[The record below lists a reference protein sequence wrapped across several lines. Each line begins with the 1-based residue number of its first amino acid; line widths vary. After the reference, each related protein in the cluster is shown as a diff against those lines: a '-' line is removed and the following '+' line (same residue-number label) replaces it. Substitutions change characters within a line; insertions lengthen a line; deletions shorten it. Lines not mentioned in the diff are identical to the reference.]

1 VASAVGFKHDCSRMA
16 LKLPSAERVHVVD
29 WNLLQTMPAD
39 NDWFAG
45 KACLIPETALI
56 ECIEKTGLRASG
68 YAWRFENWILKSSA
82 NIYWARDIYKLFKL
96 QHAKNRSLHRG
107 DLIDPFNTRGIRT
120 ARRNG
125 VLGLTAQINAMR
137 SEKRLIGMKEMREWW
152 VKYCEAFSSEA
163 ASDWKTNSE
172 MRSVVSGSEKLSRWL
187 NEWHCLKPQLQWS
200 STPYVA
206 EGAAGASSCRCPL
219 DPSPPAVRGGP
230 VGAE

>member
-1 VASAVGFKHDCSRMA
+1 MA